1 MQKYLMDEAI
11 TVAFAGIV
19 LALEVIRAFGLIL
32 TTSADFA
39 IARLLQSTT
48 NRNCK

>member
-11 TVAFAGIV
+11 TVAFAGTV
-19 LALEVIRAFGLIL
+19 LALELIRAFGLIL

-39 IARLLQSTT
+39 IATLLKSKI
-48 NRNCK
+48 NRN